1 VLPEPPPELPAA
13 PRAFY
18 AALREG
24 GAPDALEVDFGDS
37 GIGVT
42 FAGGVGAQVSRR
54 AAVAFDGN
62 EAAHFDESSP
72 GWEMLAASWV
82 LERLGDGRGAGVD
95 RP

>member
-1 VLPEPPPELPAA
+1 VLPDPPANLPAE

-18 AALREG
+18 SALRDG
-24 GAPDALEVDFGDS
+24 GAPAALEVDFGDS

-54 AAVAFDGN
+54 AAVTFAGD

-72 GWEMLAASWV
+72 GWEQAAAAWV
-82 LERLGDGRGAGVD
+82 LDHL
-95 RP
+95 

>member
-1 VLPEPPPELPAA
+1 MLPDPPAELPAA

-24 GAPDALEVDFGDS
+24 GAPAALEVDFGDS

-54 AAVAFDGN
+54 AAVTFDGD
-62 EAAHFDESSP
+62 EAAHFDESTP
-72 GWEMLAASWV
+72 GWEAAAAAWV
-82 LERLGDGRGAGVD
+82 LLHLNA
-95 RP
+95 P